1 MYADDT
7 YSGSAMSSSQGLHT
21 TRSTVSSIYDTPDAG
36 HDHSNHVNHSFTRR
50 ALTPV
55 ATQPVSSTEEY
66 KEMVHCKTNTL
77 SVCSA

>member
-21 TRSTVSSIYDTPDAG
+21 IRSTVSSIYDTPDGG
-36 HDHSNHVNHSFTRR
+36 HDHSNQVNLSFTRR
-50 ALTPV
+50 ARTPA

-66 KEMVHCKTNTL
+66 MKMVAL
-77 SVCSA
+77 QD